1 MPRMDVS
8 SADIRSR
15 LAVGRR
21 VDGMV
26 PAAVIDY
33 IEMHGL
39 YRDPEC
45 P

>member
-1 MPRMDVS
+1 
-8 SADIRSR
+8 
-15 LAVGRR
+15 

-39 YRDPEC
+39 YREAEC